1 MGEEIMNQAVIIQA
15 RMGSTRAPGK
25 IAHLFQGEP
34 MLAYQIRRLQHG
46 GFDRI
51 YVATSELERDQVTV
65 EIASQAGVEW
75 FRGSE
80 NDVMSRYLACADHFD
95 LSVFFRVTGDD
106 PLVDPAGMRV
116 LADLQSKSKADLVY
130 SNHPDGWVYG
140 TTAELVTYEALVR
153 ASTETSDPSDREHVI
168 PYLKRSGRF
177 HCIPAVP
184 SSSIQRRNDIYLSVD
199 YPEDLHLVGQVLQ
212 HFSTVGRRYDFTQ
225 EELIALYDSGSLD
238 IRNKHLHSGF

>member
-1 MGEEIMNQAVIIQA
+1 
-15 RMGSTRAPGK
+15 
-25 IAHLFQGEP
+25 

-51 YVATSELERDQVTV
+51 YVATSGLERDQVTV

-225 EELIALYDSGSLD
+225 EDLIALYDSGSLD